1 MPPQPKARQSVTALK
16 ILVPATFLLLLAGC
30 ATYRAQPLPD
40 DGDLTAKIP
49 ESLNAQSL
57 DLPPLRRHTLH
68 PGQGLDGT
76 DIAMLTVANNPDLKA
91 KRAELGI
98 NRAQV
103 YAAHL
108 LPDPQLSFSLDH
120 PTSSG
125 PGLTDGKSVGLSYD
139 LLSLIDHNAG
149 IDAAANGQRQANLSL
164 LWQEWQT
171 AQKAR
176 QLYFKLLSD
185 RQKVALLEQSAGDQ
199 QQRYQQARHQ
209 LQLGNITLETLSS
222 DLTGYT
228 DIESQLYQARLDLS
242 DIQHQ
247 LNALLGLK
255 PDVVLKLKPP
265 AEEIPGLPTHIPLNV
280 KTLVRHRPDLLA
292 LRAGYRSQ
300 EASVRKAILDQ
311 FPSINLGV
319 NTANDTSNVHTIGL
333 GLQLNLPL
341 WNANRGDIAIQR
353 ATRAALRQTY
363 QARLDQTLGDVD
375 QIQDRFRLLLAE
387 YQQLQQTLPTV
398 QQVYQQALKA
408 YEAGNFSSL
417 SYLNI
422 QNTLLTKQTEV
433 IDLRQSLWDAR
444 ISLETLL
451 GWPVDTQHPTDRR
464 QNQETLSQ

>member
-1 MPPQPKARQSVTALK
+1 MPPHPIVRQSVMALK
-16 ILVPATFLLLLAGC
+16 ALVPTIFLLLLAGC
-30 ATYRAQPLPD
+30 ATYHAQPLPD
-40 DGDLTAKIP
+40 NGDLAAKIP
-49 ESLNAQSL
+49 SSLNAQNL
-57 DLPPLRRHTLH
+57 NLPPLRPHTLQ

-91 KRAELGI
+91 KRAQLGVTQ
-98 NRAQV
+98 AQV

-125 PGLTDGKSVGLSYD
+125 PGLTNGHSVGLSYD
-139 LLSLIDHNAG
+139 LLTLIDHNAG
-149 IDAAANGQRQANLSL
+149 VDAAANDQDKANLTL

-176 QLYFKLLSD
+176 QLYFKLLAD
-185 RQKVALLEQSAGDQ
+185 RQKVTLLNQSAGAQ
-199 QQRYQQARHQ
+199 RQRYQQARHQ
-209 LQLGNITLETLSS
+209 LQLGNITLENLSS

-242 DIQHQ
+242 DVQHQ

-255 PDVVLKLKPP
+255 PDIVLKLKPP
-265 AEEIPGLPTHIPLNV
+265 AQAIPDLPTNIPFNV
-280 KTLVRHRPDLLA
+280 KTLVQRRPDLLA
-292 LRAGYRSQ
+292 LQAGYQSQ

-311 FPSINLGV
+311 FPSINLGF
-319 NTANDTSNVHTIGL
+319 NKASDTSNVHTIGL

-353 ATRAALRQTY
+353 ATRAALRQDY
-363 QARLDQTLGDVD
+363 QARIDQTLGDVD
-375 QIQDRFRLLLAE
+375 QVQERFRLLLAE
-387 YQQLQQTLPTV
+387 YQQLQQTLPTLR
-398 QQVYQQALKA
+398 QVYDQALKA

-451 GWPVDTQHPTDRR
+451 GWPVDTQDPTDRR
-464 QNQETLSQ
+464 QNQETQSQ